1 MTLAP
6 EAPAQEVEATSS
18 IELESPAGVSTPA
31 AARPGSTG
39 EDGSPSDGRASE
51 DGGTA
56 VEIRPKPARRA
67 DIQGLRAVAVA
78 LVVADHV
85 GLRGVPGGFVGVD
98 VFFVISG
105 YLITRQLLR
114 EAWGTGRV
122 RLAHFYARRARR
134 ILPAATAVI
143 IAILGVAAA
152 TQSFAD
158 LGDIGHDALWSSF
171 FLANVHFASVG
182 TDYFAAHAGA
192 SPFQHYWSLA
202 VEEQFYLVWPLL
214 VAVLAPRIPRW
225 ALFVVTLSIVAA
237 SVAWSVQLTSSDP
250 TVAYFSAPARA
261 YEFGLGALLAIAQLR
276 MPGSARALLGFTG
289 LGLIAHAVL
298 TLNASSPFPGWHA
311 VEPAWGAV
319 CLLASGAGPVARLLS
334 TAPMRGLGAISFS
347 VYLWHWPVLQ
357 LGPDLAPKYVP
368 PWAVQ
373 PWALIVITLLLSIAT
388 YWLVERPFQWPRLPF
403 TSGRRGLMLWPF
415 AVGLVLAAVAE
426 TGVYAQSAMAADAH
440 RAQKW
445 YDTHDVAPPPPTV
458 AEQLAAGVDQA
469 RENAPMPPT
478 LALDRVRADIWHN
491 AYPCAA
497 PGRAVVPPACVEGD
511 TTATR
516 TVVLLGDSHAG
527 QWLPALD
534 RLGQRDHYKV
544 IPLVK
549 SACAPF
555 DVPQTIDGKPFGSC
569 PQFRTWA
576 LAKIAELHP
585 DAIVVG
591 DRGLSGIV
599 PPQGQTEEQAW
610 SAGVAATVTRLV
622 PLAPKVEVISDLPVR
637 TSVAYEC
644 LTTQGNTQG
653 SCLAQVAGEGIRSNS
668 LTQAAMAGT
677 GAVYVD
683 AVPLVCAPD
692 GCPAVADD
700 KPVYFDDNHLTTTW
714 ARHVY
719 DELGKLLGPLVG

>member
-6 EAPAQEVEATSS
+6 ESPAQEVPD
-18 IELESPAGVSTPA
+18 ESA
-31 AARPGSTG
+31 AAASLAHAP
-39 EDGSPSDGRASE
+39 EPRAPLDTVSE
-51 DGGTA
+51 P
-56 VEIRPKPARRA
+56 VEITPRRRA
-67 DIQGLRAVAVA
+67 DIQGLRALAVA

-114 EAWGTGRV
+114 EAWGRGRV
-122 RLAHFYARRARR
+122 GLGHFYARRARR

-143 IAILGVAAA
+143 IATLLVAAVS
-152 TQSFAD
+152 QSFARLTD
-158 LGDIGHDALWSSF
+158 VGHDALWSSF

-182 TDYFAAHAGA
+182 TDYFAVHAGA

-225 ALFVVTLSIVAA
+225 ALFVVTLSIVAV
-237 SVAWSVQLTSSDP
+237 SVLWSVQLTAADP
-250 TVAYFSAPARA
+250 SVAYFSAPARA
-261 YEFGLGALLAIAQLR
+261 YEFGLGALLAIAQLK
-276 MPGSARALLGFTG
+276 MPQSARALLGFTG
-289 LGLIAHAVL
+289 LGLIAHAVI
-298 TLNASSPFPGWHA
+298 TLNAASPFPGWHA

-357 LGPDLAPKYVP
+357 LGPALAPKYLP
-368 PWAVQ
+368 TWAVQ
-373 PWALIVITLLLSIAT
+373 PWALIVVTLLLSIVS
-388 YWLVERPFQWPRLPF
+388 YWLVERTFQWPRLPF
-403 TSGRRGLMLWPF
+403 TRGRRGLMLWPF

-445 YDTHDVAPPPPTV
+445 YDAHVVAPPPPTV
-458 AEQLAAGVDQA
+458 GEQLAAGVQQA
-469 RENAPMPPT
+469 EQGAPVPPSLDVAALRE
-478 LALDRVRADIWHN
+478 DIWRN
-491 AYPCAA
+491 AYPCSAA
-497 PGRAVVPPACVEGD
+497 GKESVPPSCVAGD

-534 RLGQRDHYKV
+534 RLGERDHFRV
-544 IPLVK
+544 VPLVK

-555 DVPQTIDGKPFGSC
+555 DVPQTIDGKAFGSC
-569 PQFRTWA
+569 PQFRAWA
-576 LAKIAELHP
+576 LAKIGQLKP

-591 DRGLSGIV
+591 DRGLNGIV
-599 PPQGQTEEQAW
+599 PPQGETEEQTW
-610 SAGVAATVTRLV
+610 SAGVAATVKQLV
-622 PLAPKVEVISDLPVR
+622 TLAPKVEVVSDLPVR
-637 TSVAYEC
+637 PSVAYEC
-644 LTTQGNTQG
+644 LTTQGNTQQ
-653 SCLAQVAGEGIRSNS
+653 SCLAPIAGEGIRSNS
-668 LTQAAMAGT
+668 LTMAAIAGT

-683 AVPLVCAPD
+683 AVPLVCAPA
-692 GCPAVADD
+692 GCPAIADD
-700 KPVYFDDNHLTTTW
+700 KPVFFDDNHLTTTW
-714 ARHVY
+714 SRHVY
-719 DELGKLLGPLVG
+719 DEFGKLLGPLFT